1 MPALSTFL
9 FFLLLSLWFVFSTL
23 DGPGPL
29 PGTWQERSVSG
40 ALTPAA
46 GTAVN
51 SIRLEVAHVAKP
63 PRVEGLIWQIE
74 GSFGQAFLGC
84 WKAATVMV

>member
-1 MPALSTFL
+1 M
-9 FFLLLSLWFVFSTL
+9 FSTQV
-23 DGPGPL
+23 GPRPL

-51 SIRLEVAHVAKP
+51 SVRLEVAQVAKP

-84 WKAATVMV
+84 WKAAMVMV